1 MNWKN
6 IKSPEAGASSA
17 RLWNI
22 KSKVSYILLLNISK
36 IIDYTNICII
46 KYKII
51 KHYLNKYFIKNKLAS
66 VECINLSNNSIKLLT
81 YRPAYIFR
89 NIFNIYNYKI
99 SKVEIN
105 HNTIFMINFC
115 NYKGKIISYLITGKQ
130 FKILTKN
137 KGFINHGKL
146 INLINNLNTHTHINI
161 LHSAINDIEIT
172 TYTKHYIKSLN
183 NITVDNFIKFLKI
196 KYLLYI
202 DTKNSDLVVMDSD
215 FLDEY
220 IFNSNDL
227 ITLNQATLSRENEI
241 SNF

>member
-1 MNWKN
+1 MNLHSLILNWKN
-6 IKSPEAGASSA
+6 KLYYKLLIGVS
-17 RLWNI
+17 NI
-22 KSKVSYILLLNISK
+22 IN
-36 IIDYTNICII
+36 NANNCII

-66 VECINLSNNSIKLLT
+66 IECINLSDNSIQLLT
-81 YRPAYIFR
+81 YRPAYIVR
-89 NIFNIYNYKI
+89 NIFESYNYKI
-99 SKVEIN
+99 SKVNIN
-105 HNTIFMINFC
+105 IDTIFMINFC
-115 NYKGKIISYLITGKQ
+115 NHKGKIISYLITGKQ
-130 FKILTKN
+130 FKILTRN
-137 KGFINHGKL
+137 KEFISHGNL
-146 INLINNLNTHTHINI
+146 INLINNLNLHTHINI

-202 DTKNSDLVVMDSD
+202 DTQDSDLVVMDSD

-227 ITLNQATLSRENEI
+227 IRLDQSNLTRENEI
-241 SNF
+241 SKF